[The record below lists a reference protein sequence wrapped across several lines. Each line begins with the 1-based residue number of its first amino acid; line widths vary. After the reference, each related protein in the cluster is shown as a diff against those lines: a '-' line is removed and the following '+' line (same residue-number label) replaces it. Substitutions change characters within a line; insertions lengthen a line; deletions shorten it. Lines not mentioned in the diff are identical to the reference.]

1 MSKDRLHNDDLLI
14 DRVRDGDMHAFRLL
28 VEKYKD
34 ISLSLACS
42 ILKDRDKAEDVLQDA
57 FVKVYRKLN
66 SFRGTSAFATWLYRI
81 VVNTAY
87 NALKKEKRQAFIRE
101 TEVDLPETKE
111 PEKYEDLKREEQ
123 QKYINMAMDKLK
135 ADEALVLRLYYLCD
149 LNSKEIRK
157 ITGFSNSKIKVDLH
171 RGRNNLYRQLER
183 ILGTEIK
190 DLL

>member
-1 MSKDRLHNDDLLI
+1 
-14 DRVRDGDMHAFRLL
+14 MHAFRLL